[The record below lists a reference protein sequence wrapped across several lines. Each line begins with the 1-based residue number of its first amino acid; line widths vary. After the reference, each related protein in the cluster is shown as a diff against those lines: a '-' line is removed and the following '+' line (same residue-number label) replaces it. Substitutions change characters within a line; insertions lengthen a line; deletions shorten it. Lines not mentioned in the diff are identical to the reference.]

1 MDSEKEPQ
9 SQVSMNETPKI
20 QDNKKNADAKSHTS
34 TSARRSTRSQLS
46 MVNVAAATA
55 RAEAEAAKARASFIR
70 KEMNIKIEKARLEAE
85 LDALKQEAEA
95 EAAIAKAIVME
106 NAAVELS
113 SHGSQRDIESLPSQ
127 SPQDKVSEYVERHS
141 RRDDSH
147 PDEQFDISQQRPS
160 ALLTLDEER
169 GSICKAFESLSLKPH
184 HSYGDCEMP
193 KHSSPH
199 QAHLHYSELCQP
211 DSYQHTP
218 KLDSQQRSS
227 QQFQSIHQKIKV
239 EERQQVDTSD
249 HKKQQVCSHY
259 NPDPSPS
266 HDLNS
271 NTSDLAKFL
280 IRSQLVSGG
289 LTKFDDRPENFLG
302 WKSTFI
308 SVVKGLDISAHEQ
321 IDLLI
326 KWLGPESSYQARRMK
341 AANVRQ
347 PLVGL
352 NLIWERLDE
361 LYGAPEAIEKAL
373 FAKLDN
379 FPRIGNRDNHRL
391 RELGDLLCE
400 LEAAKEDGYLQGL
413 AYLDTARGVSPIVE
427 KLPFHLQDKWMTVG
441 SKYKED
447 HRVHFPPFS
456 VFSEFIRRQARAR
469 NDPSFYVTNTV
480 APALRK
486 ERMGNLNYKNPVSVH
501 KTSVSNKETTTDREG
516 NQTEDVNML
525 CPIHKKPHALKKC
538 KSFRAMLLDDRKKF
552 LRDKGVCFRCCASVS
567 HQAKDCGAFIKCAEC
582 GSERHVAAMHFGP
595 APRESKDLISYKE
608 QKDSKEKSSSKVH
621 GGEPVTTPN
630 DEQNLAAKPLC
641 TQVCGKYFRGKS
653 CSKICLVNVYPE
665 GHPEKSKRMYVILDD
680 QSNVSLAKTE
690 FFDAFRIQGPRIPYI
705 LTTCAGVVKVTGR
718 RAHGFMVEPLTGELS
733 IALPTLIECNN
744 VPNSRAE
751 IPTPEAAYR
760 HSHMRAMVDQIPA
773 LDDAA
778 DILLLL
784 GRDILQVHK
793 VRRQFNGPD
802 NAPFAQKHDLG
813 WVIVGDVCLGGAH
826 TPTEVNTFKTC
837 IMDNGRPSYML
848 PCENLVKVKED
859 LSQPL
864 HQNISLPW
872 SHSLEQQENLLGAT
886 VFQRTEKDNQL
897 APSIDDLTF
906 LQLMDKGFVKDESGS
921 WVAPLP
927 FRNPRRPLPNNRQ
940 QAHQRLMSLQRAFQ
954 KRPSMKEDFLEF
966 MQGILDNN
974 HAELAPPSEGREVW
988 YLPIFG
994 VYHPHKPGKIRVVFD
1009 SSARFEG
1016 VSLNEVLLQGPNL
1029 NNSLLGVLL
1038 RFRKEPVAITADVRQ
1053 MFYCFLV
1060 QEEHRDVLRFLW
1072 FKDNNPESEVVDY
1085 RMRVHVF
1092 GNSPSPAV
1100 ATYGLRRAAQE
1111 GEKDFGRDV
1120 CEFIKKDF
1128 YVDDA
1133 LRSFATE
1140 AEAVDVLKRAQNLLA
1155 GYNIKLHKITS
1166 NKVDV
1171 INAFPKE
1178 DRARGLE
1185 TLDLAVD
1192 DLPIQRSLGVA
1203 WDRTRD
1209 TFTFNI
1215 PEPQKPFTRRGVLST
1230 INSVFDPLGFLAPVT
1245 VEGRLLLRELVSQG
1259 TDWDSPLPPEKFD
1272 KWQRWQDSLQGLNH
1286 LNISR
1291 TYSTCSLTRAKATEL
1306 CVFSDASVKAIAAV
1320 AYLKVET
1327 DEGHTEVSF
1336 VLGKAKLAP
1345 LAELTIPRLE
1355 LCAAVLAT
1363 EIADQIREEIGLMLD
1378 RITFFTDSK
1387 VVLGYITN
1395 ESRRFYVYVNNR
1407 VQRIRQSSH
1416 PGQWRYVA
1424 TENNPADLGSRSVA
1438 ASQLQGSSWL
1448 TGPRFLLEP
1457 EESSMDIMAFEL
1469 VNPDSDVELRPKVTA
1484 LSTKV
1489 SGERLD
1495 TKRFERF
1502 SSWSRLTRAVAR
1514 LLHVARSLHKPA
1526 HDAEC
1531 VGWHYCKKGITSA
1544 ELTEAEHVIIKSVQC
1559 EVYAEEMTCFESK
1572 QDLPGSSPLKKLHP
1586 VRDKEGLLRVGGRI
1600 THSNLPADETHPILI
1615 PGKHHLAVLLIR
1627 HHHEQVKHQGR
1638 HFTEGAVRGS
1648 GLWIVGAKRAINSL
1662 IYKCVTCRKLRGRLE
1677 QQQMADLPPE
1687 RLQQEP
1693 PFTYV
1698 GLDVFGP
1705 WEVVA
1710 RRTRGGIANS
1720 KRWAILFTCMSTRAV
1735 HLEVIE
1741 SMTASSCINALRRFF
1756 SIRGPA
1762 KQIRSDRGTNF
1773 VGATNELK
1781 LAPDAQED
1789 SVNVYL
1795 LSQKC
1800 TWVFNPPH
1808 ASNMGGS
1815 WERMIG
1821 TARRILDSML
1831 LQEGRSKITHE
1842 VLCTLMAEVMAIINS
1857 RPLIPVSSDPEAP
1870 LILTPA
1876 MLLTQKI
1883 GTPPVPSGNFSDANL
1898 LKHAWKKVQAL
1909 ADTFWA
1915 RWRLEY
1921 LNTLQ
1926 IRQKWHTK
1934 KPNLKDGDIVLLKD
1948 KQARRHEWSM
1958 GVIAK
1963 AFQSDDGLVRK
1974 VEVKVASH
1982 QPPRTY
1988 LRPVS
1993 EVVLLL
1999 ESEVV

>member
-1 MDSEKEPQ
+1 
-9 SQVSMNETPKI
+9 
-20 QDNKKNADAKSHTS
+20 
-34 TSARRSTRSQLS
+34 
-46 MVNVAAATA
+46 
-55 RAEAEAAKARASFIR
+55 
-70 KEMNIKIEKARLEAE
+70 
-85 LDALKQEAEA
+85 
-95 EAAIAKAIVME
+95 
-106 NAAVELS
+106 
-113 SHGSQRDIESLPSQ
+113 
-127 SPQDKVSEYVERHS
+127 
-141 RRDDSH
+141 
-147 PDEQFDISQQRPS
+147 
-160 ALLTLDEER
+160 
-169 GSICKAFESLSLKPH
+169 
-184 HSYGDCEMP
+184 
-193 KHSSPH
+193 
-199 QAHLHYSELCQP
+199 
-211 DSYQHTP
+211 
-218 KLDSQQRSS
+218 
-227 QQFQSIHQKIKV
+227 
-239 EERQQVDTSD
+239 
-249 HKKQQVCSHY
+249 
-259 NPDPSPS
+259 
-266 HDLNS
+266 
-271 NTSDLAKFL
+271 
-280 IRSQLVSGG
+280 
-289 LTKFDDRPENFLG
+289 
-302 WKSTFI
+302 
-308 SVVKGLDISAHEQ
+308 
-321 IDLLI
+321 
-326 KWLGPESSYQARRMK
+326 
-341 AANVRQ
+341 
-347 PLVGL
+347 
-352 NLIWERLDE
+352 
-361 LYGAPEAIEKAL
+361 
-373 FAKLDN
+373 
-379 FPRIGNRDNHRL
+379 
-391 RELGDLLCE
+391 
-400 LEAAKEDGYLQGL
+400 
-413 AYLDTARGVSPIVE
+413 
-427 KLPFHLQDKWMTVG
+427 
-441 SKYKED
+441 
-447 HRVHFPPFS
+447 
-456 VFSEFIRRQARAR
+456 
-469 NDPSFYVTNTV
+469 
-480 APALRK
+480 
-486 ERMGNLNYKNPVSVH
+486 
-501 KTSVSNKETTTDREG
+501 
-516 NQTEDVNML
+516 
-525 CPIHKKPHALKKC
+525 
-538 KSFRAMLLDDRKKF
+538 MLLDDRKKF

-826 TPTEVNTFKTC
+826 TPTEV
-837 IMDNGRPSYML
+837 
-848 PCENLVKVKED
+848 KED

-921 WVAPLP
+921 WEAPLP
-927 FRNPRRPLPNNRQ
+927 FGNPRRPLPNNRQ

-1038 RFRKEPVAITADVRQ
+1038 RFRKEPVAITADFRQ

-1111 GEKDFGRDV
+1111 GEKDFGC

-1230 INSVFDPLGFLAPVT
+1230 INSVFDPLGFLAPVM

-1489 SGERLD
+1489 LGERLD

-1662 IYKCVTCRKLRGRLE
+1662 IYKCVTCRKLRGRSE
-1677 QQQMADLPPE
+1677 QQQMVDLPPE

-1821 TARRILDSML
+1821 TAWRILDSML